1 MESLFQ
7 KFDFD
12 GSNKLTSTTL
22 KQAFTKV
29 GHFMTSEEVEQVMNE
44 HDVDHDHELTF
55 EEFRALIMD
64 EIWLDF

>member
-64 EIWLDF
+64 EI